1 MDDQARMNKP
11 LVAYFCMEY
20 GLDNDFKLFSGGLG
34 ILAGDYIKAAYDAA
48 YPMVAVGI
56 LWRQGYSIQTIGD
69 NGLPVDAFPEYRY
82 PFLKDTGVVVEVL
95 IKKKTV
101 RCKVW
106 RCDCYN
112 NIPLYLL
119 DTFLPDNPEALVTG
133 QLYGWFGEER
143 LAQEIILGIG
153 GVRALKALGIEP
165 DLYHFNEGH
174 AIFAGL
180 ELIRDETKL
189 QGGKRKCTF
198 NRAMEAV
205 RRKIVFT
212 THTPVMAGNEKHS
225 YDAIYYTGADNGFTK
240 SELVRL
246 GGDPFNV
253 TVAALR
259 LSCRANAVAELHAE
273 TARDMWAFV
282 EGAAEIIAV
291 TNGVHNRTWQ
301 DAEIAAAAELQT
313 GAGAGAGAGADTGAV
328 VGASAGLRVIH
339 RKRKAALIDE
349 IRRRNGVCLD
359 PEKLLIG
366 FARRAAPYK
375 RSDLIFKDMK
385 RIAPLL
391 ETGRV
396 QLVFSG
402 KAHPNDIQGKQIV
415 ANLYEMTKLFPQSVV
430 FLENYDM
437 DIGKLMTRGCDVWL
451 NNPVRPMEASGTSG
465 MKAAMNGV
473 LNLSILD
480 GWWPEGCVHGIN
492 GWQIAAEEENDCA
505 DANVDVIDGAAES
518 APSQLAASGAAAV
531 ANAAEPAPD
540 NSAVPDTTDAVAAA
554 NDADT
559 ADTADT
565 DDTAAPVPGNAADQ
579 DLISAAG
586 NQRDAEALYKVLM
599 EEVIPTYYEQPEKW
613 VEMMRES
620 IHMSEWRFSAA
631 RMLSDYDTKMYRVL

>member
-1 MDDQARMNKP
+1 MRRGDRVNGQAIKNKP

-56 LWRQGYSIQTIGD
+56 LWRQGYSIQTIGE
-69 NGLPVDAFPEYRY
+69 NGMPVDAFPEYRY
-82 PFLKDTGVVVEVL
+82 PFLEDTGVAVEVQ

-119 DTFLPDNPEALVTG
+119 DTFLPDNPEALITG

-153 GVRALKALGIEP
+153 GVRALRALGIEP

-174 AIFAGL
+174 AVFAGL
-180 ELIRDETKL
+180 ELIRDESL
-189 QGGKRKCTF
+189 LRGGSRRYTF
-198 NRAMEAV
+198 DRAVEAV

-225 YDAIYYTGADNGFTK
+225 YDAIFYTGADNGFTK
-240 SELVRL
+240 SELIRL

-259 LSCRANAVAELHAE
+259 LSRRANAVAELHAE

-282 EGAAEIIAV
+282 EGGADIIAV
-291 TNGVHNRTWQ
+291 TNGVHNGTWQ
-301 DAEIAAAAELQT
+301 DAEIAAAAAAMAVEPGAGTGTGTGTGMGAGAGT
-313 GAGAGAGAGADTGAV
+313 GAGAGAG
-328 VGASAGLRVIH
+328 LRVIH
-339 RKRKAALIDE
+339 RRRKVALIDE
-349 IRRRNGVCLD
+349 IKRRNGVCLD

-375 RSDLIFKDMK
+375 RSDLIFTEMK

-402 KAHPNDIQGKQIV
+402 KAHPNDMQGKQIV
-415 ANLYEMTKLFPQSVV
+415 ANLYKMTKLFPQSVV

-437 DIGKLMTRGCDVWL
+437 EIGKLLTRGCDVWL
-451 NNPVRPMEASGTSG
+451 NNPIRPMEASGTSG

-480 GWWPEGCVHGIN
+480 GWWPEGCVHGVN
-492 GWQIAAEEENDCA
+492 GWQIAAEEKDCA
-505 DANVDVIDGAAES
+505 DSACDDTDAAVS
-518 APSQLAASGAAAV
+518 CADMASDKAAAAI
-531 ANAAEPAPD
+531 ANAAEPAPGNPAEPEAAD
-540 NSAVPDTTDAVAAA
+540 MVAQA
-554 NDADT
+554 
-559 ADTADT
+559 
-565 DDTAAPVPGNAADQ
+565 PGNSADQ
-579 DLISAAG
+579 DMISVAG
-586 NQRDAEALYKVLM
+586 NQRDAEALYRVLL
-599 EEVIPTYYEQPEKW
+599 EEVIPIYYEQPEKW
-613 VEMMRES
+613 EEMMCES
-620 IHMSEWRFSAA
+620 IKMSGWQFSAA
-631 RMLSDYDTKMYRVL
+631 RMLSDYDAKIYRAL